1 MKKIFLL
8 ILLSLMV
15 MGSLCAVQED
25 GDKTPID
32 ESGAANLKLQ
42 SGVPAGSGVVVPE
55 GVKLIGNLAIRY
67 NYEDSGWMYVS
78 SEEVIIN
85 NLGVKAGQIAL
96 DALYYGNEPEVYS
109 CSVTFNTG
117 NGWTRVGDSSVSLR
131 ISLGTVNK
139 GATDT
144 MKISTQDDGF
154 SLSVPVTAPI
164 NGEKVAEV
172 VAYWDEDPN
181 LPSGEYTADITIS
194 VNVT

>member
-1 MKKIFLL
+1 MTFVYADSPIT
-8 ILLSLMV
+8 
-15 MGSLCAVQED
+15 ED
-25 GDKTPID
+25 VTPVED
-32 ESGAANLKLQ
+32 SAAANLKLY
-42 SGVPAGSGVVVPE
+42 SGVPIGSGVVVPE

-67 NYEDSGWMYVS
+67 NYENNGWMYVS

-85 NLGVKAGQIAL
+85 NLGIKAGQIAL
-96 DALYYGNEPEVYS
+96 DALYYGNEPDVYS
-109 CSVTFNTG
+109 CTVTFNTG
-117 NGWTRVGDSSVSLR
+117 NGWTRVGDTSGKASLK
-131 ISLGTVNK
+131 IGLGTVNK
-139 GATDT
+139 GSTDL